1 MFFKSKQAVLK
12 FSVSDQC
19 LSLEGPVNADTV
31 SQFIKQWQTHNKKT
45 PVEVLSVDW
54 SAVTESDST
63 GLALMLAIQ
72 AKQTAHLSLKN
83 VPSKLLTLLHL
94 YDLEE
99 VFELPR
105 PIPLSDGVVV

>member
-1 MFFKSKQAVLK
+1 MFFKSKKAVLK

-19 LSLEGPVNADTV
+19 LNFEGPVNADTV
-31 SQFIKQWQTHNKKT
+31 SQFVKQWQIHIKKT

-63 GLALMLAIQ
+63 GLALMLSIQ
-72 AKQTAHLSLKN
+72 AKQAAHLSLKN
-83 VPSKLLTLLHL
+83 VPPKLLTLLHL

-99 VFELPR
+99 VFELPAAAQ
-105 PIPLSDGVVV
+105 LSHGAVL